1 MQSPERGYA
10 IEAVK
15 IPLSGSVA
23 GFAGDIGAV
32 LTRQDILT
40 NLQCGPSRRDHERT
54 SMSTV
59 KSALAQ
65 KSGALIHVRSGDMV
79 VEALRQMRENRVRSV
94 LVIDDDVLVGIVTQ
108 GDCAIKVLLPGLDA
122 KQTPVGQV
130 MTGNPVTVK
139 PDDPLQGCM
148 AMMAARGFR
157 HLPVLDAG
165 KVVGV
170 ISIGDV
176 VKDIIRDLEHN
187 VGDLMGYIMRDG
199 PGG

>member
-1 MQSPERGYA
+1 MRG
-10 IEAVK
+10 
-15 IPLSGSVA
+15 G
-23 GFAGDIGAV
+23 
-32 LTRQDILT
+32 
-40 NLQCGPSRRDHERT
+40 

-65 KSGALIHVRSGDMV
+65 KSGAALIHVRSGDMV
-79 VEALRQMRENRVRSV
+79 VEALLKMRENRVRSV

-122 KQTPVGQV
+122 KQTRVSQV
-130 MTGNPVTVK
+130 MTANPVTVK
-139 PDDPLQGCM
+139 PDDPLDGCM
-148 AMMAARGFR
+148 AMMAKRGVR

-176 VKDIIRDLEHN
+176 VKNIIRDLELN
-187 VGDLMGYIMRDG
+187 VGDLMGFIMRDG